1 MRPTFWSQ
9 CCPRETDFLPG
20 SCSLRLHELLEK
32 HAHLSLS
39 LLDHQPAS
47 ACLNSV
53 GTLALELCLLVSLA
67 LQAELRS
74 DSFAELV
81 TLCNLLL
88 GQRGCCY
95 SQMENLALAAVL
107 AMRSVGRG
115 PRVVALLFAP
125 PAVAAVDEG
134 FAAAAALAAAALA
147 AVVYSQSPLGFGLVA
162 VDTRSWETAE
172 NWTAALP
179 IESVAHSP
187 GSGLILGKTWD

>member
-1 MRPTFWSQ
+1 
-9 CCPRETDFLPG
+9 
-20 SCSLRLHELLEK
+20 
-32 HAHLSLS
+32 
-39 LLDHQPAS
+39 
-47 ACLNSV
+47 
-53 GTLALELCLLVSLA
+53 
-67 LQAELRS
+67 
-74 DSFAELV
+74 
-81 TLCNLLL
+81 
-88 GQRGCCY
+88 
-95 SQMENLALAAVL
+95 MENLALAAVL

-134 FAAAAALAAAALA
+134 FAAAAAAAVAVAAAALA

-187 GSGLILGKTWD
+187 GSGLTLERTSD